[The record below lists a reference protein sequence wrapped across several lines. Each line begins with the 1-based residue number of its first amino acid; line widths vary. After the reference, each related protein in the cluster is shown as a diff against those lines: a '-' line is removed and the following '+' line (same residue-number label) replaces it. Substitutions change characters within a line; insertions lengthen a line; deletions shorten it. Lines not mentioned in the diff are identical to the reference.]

1 MFYFYFK
8 VPVSQFHQLR
18 YNVAYV
24 LKEMEDLEKK
34 SILKIQ
40 DWHSV
45 IKKWKITYMIFVI
58 IATSV

>member
-1 MFYFYFK
+1 MEMKLSNGKIHSFE

-40 DWHSV
+40 D
-45 IKKWKITYMIFVI
+45 
-58 IATSV
+58 